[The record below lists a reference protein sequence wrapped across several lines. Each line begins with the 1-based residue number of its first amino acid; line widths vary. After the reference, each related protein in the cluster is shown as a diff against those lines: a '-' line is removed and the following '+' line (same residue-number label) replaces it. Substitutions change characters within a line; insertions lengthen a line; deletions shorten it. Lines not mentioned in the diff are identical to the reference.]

1 MQSTSRQS
9 QNLINRLMLQRI
21 KRQQC
26 LDRYPKFPLRH
37 YDKFSDE
44 EIFTYPKTA
53 AQYWLRLEAKTRVQ
67 LTKVLVSEIVKL
79 YRSLNIVRLI
89 FLCDADTTWITR
101 NSYKR
106 TDLKQVIKAVEYLKA
121 NKIGVR
127 FNGGV
132 IVEMSELTEFI
143 AHFYV
148 LTRTDAL
155 FSYYSFMDERQSI
168 IGYIHYDGEV
178 KINPI
183 NEDANTKFLSAVINT
198 GFIDAHRNYTDR
210 I

>member
-1 MQSTSRQS
+1 
-9 QNLINRLMLQRI
+9 MLQKI

-26 LDRYPKFPLRH
+26 LDSYPKFPLRH
-37 YDKFSDE
+37 YDEFLDK
-44 EIFTYPKTA
+44 EIFNYPNIVA
-53 AQYWLRLEAKTRVQ
+53 HYWLRLEAKTAIQ
-67 LTKVLVSEIVKL
+67 LKKLIASEIVKL
-79 YRSLNIVRLI
+79 YKGLGIERLI

-101 NSYKR
+101 NSNKR
-106 TDLKQVIKAVEYLKA
+106 TDLRQVVKAVEYLKN

-132 IVEMSELTEFI
+132 IVEMSELNEFME
-143 AHFYV
+143 HFYV
-148 LTRTDAL
+148 LTKTDAL
-155 FSYYSFMDERQSI
+155 FSYYSFIDESQSI

-183 NEDANTKFLSAVINT
+183 TENAKTKFLGVVHKT
-198 GFIDAHRNYTDR
+198 EFIDANRKDTDR

>member
-1 MQSTSRQS
+1 
-9 QNLINRLMLQRI
+9 MLQKI

-26 LDRYPKFPLRH
+26 LDIYPKFPLCH
-37 YDKFSDE
+37 YDEFLDK
-44 EIFTYPKTA
+44 EICKYPNVVA
-53 AQYWLRLEAKTRVQ
+53 HYWLRLEAKTAIQ
-67 LTKVLVSEIVKL
+67 LKKLIASEIVKL
-79 YRSLNIVRLI
+79 YKGLGIERLI

-101 NSYKR
+101 NSNKR
-106 TDLKQVIKAVEYLKA
+106 TDLRQVVKAVEYLKN

-132 IVEMSELTEFI
+132 IVEMSELNEFME
-143 AHFYV
+143 HFYV
-148 LTRTDAL
+148 LTKTDAL
-155 FSYYSFMDERQSI
+155 FSYYSFIDESQSI

-183 NEDANTKFLSAVINT
+183 TENAKTKFLGVVHKT
-198 GFIDAHRNYTDR
+198 EFIDANRKDTDR